1 MIKYIKESFAE
12 LNNVTWPTRKQGIK
26 ITTIVIV
33 FMIISAI
40 LFLFLLLTLS
50 LTRNYNLWYL
60 LIIQTI
66 DFCNFSNKKS
76 EQTGRLYYGCFVFL
90 LEKIKQSKPLG
101 VAWFIR

>member
-40 LFLFLLLTLS
+40 VLGFVDYLFSLGLRELLTL
-50 LTRNYNLWYL
+50 
-60 LIIQTI
+60 
-66 DFCNFSNKKS
+66 KK
-76 EQTGRLYYGCFVFL
+76 
-90 LEKIKQSKPLG
+90 
-101 VAWFIR
+101 